1 MDKSV
6 IWRYISALHRSHQR
20 YLSRVM
26 QPLGITASEIT
37 FVVCLCKI
45 GTGSQR
51 QLSRELSVDEALTVR
66 AVKSLEQKGI
76 VRRRRSE
83 TDRRQYEV
91 ALTPLG
97 ESIRPQVFASMEEW
111 AGELLSGFSE
121 EEIQLLSAMLE
132 TMYQRAGETL
142 QRTM

>member
-1 MDKSV
+1 M

-45 GTGSQR
+45 GSGSQR

-66 AVKSLEQKGI
+66 AIKSLEQKGI
-76 VRRRRSE
+76 VSRHRSE

-97 ESIRPQVFASMEEW
+97 ESLRPQVFASIREW
-111 AGELLSGFSE
+111 GSELLSGFSE
-121 EEIQLLSAMLE
+121 EEVQALSGMLE
-132 TMYQRAGETL
+132 TMYRRAGETL
-142 QRTM
+142 QRTT